1 MNAFTTEATAPDPAG
16 APTTDRYDEDYC
28 GGDVDGLTAK
38 CPACGNWG
46 EYPDCSYCGQVFNEP
61 VQAIRGVELCS
72 GFGQKHTNKYGK
84 PLATINWQRITQM
97 VDTPQTGIEKA
108 EGQWLIPS
116 TASSRLASEHEK
128 HGQYWVLW
136 FDCDHNPHGIDVLE
150 ESTELSVGSVD
161 YEIYSTR
168 SAKPENH
175 KARVLIP
182 LEASLSASDWRICQD
197 ILNESLDGFGF
208 KPDVSSKKLAQLLF
222 LPNRGAIYE
231 KRSRREGNHF
241 QPLNV
246 WAEQIAAKRNELA
259 QAEAEVMA
267 RKATAQAARAS
278 LKAEQVGQ
286 DDESLI
292 RAFNSAYS
300 PEEILERN
308 SYDRRGNTFRHPASE
323 SGSFSASVK
332 MDAKGVMRVHSL
344 STADPLY
351 TGGKG
356 GGARDAFDVFCKL
369 EHGGN
374 RNAAIIDA
382 GDNLLKIGSESWN
395 KVKRREYMR
404 LKEAEKLASVDIS
417 GLLAKAGITVTPEQ
431 AGTPPPKPKS
441 TEQATEGTPP
451 PGQDATE
458 QTTAGTSYPL
468 SIVWA
473 NDLPSEFTPPDE
485 IVEGLLT
492 AGDISMFYGDSNS
505 GKTFLA
511 IDLCASVARGVPWQ
525 GLSVEQGIVVYLA
538 AESPSSVQSRL
549 QAYQLHHRCR
559 VPNFCIVKNPI
570 DLFDGAGDTNKIIQL
585 VHQIEAERDQKVLLI
600 VGDTLAR
607 LSAGANENAGQ
618 DMGVV
623 VRHLDRIKTECKAHI
638 AIIHHCGKAQANGAR
653 GWSGIRAAIDTE
665 IEVTDTP
672 AGRVAEITKQ
682 RDLPTK
688 GKRIGFRLEPVTLG
702 LSKWGTP
709 STSCIVVS
717 EDAPAQQPL
726 KRMGEVE
733 GAVVEF
739 LAERKVGIRKAEVA
753 KHFEERY
760 QRPNVYRAI
769 KALVTA
775 QAIHEA
781 AGMVCIATAAK

>member
-1 MNAFTTEATAPDPAG
+1 MNAFTTEATAPDTAM
-16 APTTDRYDEDYC
+16 APTADRYDEDYC
-28 GGDVDGLTAK
+28 GGDVDGLTDK
-38 CPACGNWG
+38 CPACGHFG
-46 EYPDCSYCGQVFNEP
+46 EHPDCANCGQFFNEP
-61 VQAIRGVELCS
+61 VQAIRGVTLCS
-72 GFGQKHTNKYGK
+72 GKGKKHTNKYGRS
-84 PLATINWQRITQM
+84 LDERTWLDVERL
-97 VDTPQTGIEKA
+97 VDDPQPGIPKETA
-108 EGQWLIPS
+108 QWLNPS
-116 TASSRLASEHEK
+116 TLMSRSCAEQDEK
-128 HGQYWVLW
+128 GQFWALW
-136 FDCDHNPHGIDVLE
+136 FDCDHNPHGIDALAEAV
-150 ESTELSVGSVD
+150 ELVVGGVD
-161 YEIYSTR
+161 YEVYLT
-168 SAKPENH
+168 ATATPENH
-175 KARVLIP
+175 KARVLVP
-182 LEASLSASDWRICQD
+182 LQAALSGTDWKFCQEVFNDSLNLHGFVPDTSSER
-197 ILNESLDGFGF
+197 LN
-208 KPDVSSKKLAQLLF
+208 QILF

-231 KRSRREGNHF
+231 TRSRREGNHF

-246 WAEQIAAKRNELA
+246 WAEQITDRRNELA
-259 QAEAEVMA
+259 QQDAETKA
-267 RKATAQAARAS
+267 RKAAAQAARAS
-278 LKAEQVGQ
+278 LKAEQVSQ
-286 DDESLI
+286 DAESLI
-292 RAFNSAYS
+292 YAFNSAYS
-300 PEEILERN
+300 LEEILEEHG
-308 SYDRRGNTFRHPASE
+308 YARRGNTFRHPASV
-323 SGSFSASVK
+323 SGSFSASIK
-332 MDAKGVMRVHSL
+332 LDAKGVMRVHSL
-344 STADPLY
+344 STSDPLY
-351 TGGKG
+351 TEGKG
-356 GGARDAFDVFCKL
+356 VGARDAFDVFCKL
-369 EHGGN
+369 DHGGSM
-374 RNAAIIDA
+374 NAAVEAA
-382 GDNLLKIGSESWN
+382 GDTLMIGGKTWN
-395 KVKRREYMR
+395 KVKRRKHMQDKDKKIPPVDFSEM
-404 LKEAEKLASVDIS
+404 LKKK
-417 GLLAKAGITVTPEQ
+417 AKAGSTGTPE
-431 AGTPPPKPKS
+431 PES
-441 TEQATEGTPP
+441 TEQAAADTPP
-451 PGQDATE
+451 PEQDSTE

-492 AGDISMFYGDSNS
+492 AGDISMIYGDSNS

-511 IDLCASVARGVPWQ
+511 IDLCASVARGVLWQ
-525 GLSVEQGIVVYLA
+525 GLMVEQGIVVYLA

-585 VHQIEAERDQKVLLI
+585 VHQIEAEREQKVLLI
-600 VGDTLAR
+600 VGDTLSR

-623 VRHLDRIKTECKAHI
+623 VRHLDRIRTECHAHLS
-638 AIIHHCGKAQANGAR
+638 IIHHCGKAQANGAR

-702 LSKWGTP
+702 LSKWGTA

-739 LAERKVGIRKAEVA
+739 LAARKIGIRKAEVA

-781 AGMVCIATAAK
+781 AGMVSISSAVK